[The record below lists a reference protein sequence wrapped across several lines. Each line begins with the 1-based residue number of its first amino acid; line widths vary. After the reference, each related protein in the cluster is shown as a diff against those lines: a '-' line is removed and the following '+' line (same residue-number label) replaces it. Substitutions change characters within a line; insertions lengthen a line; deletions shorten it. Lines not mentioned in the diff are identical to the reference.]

1 MVRRDKPAVKA
12 CRNLEEDLVL
22 YYYGELSESA
32 RGNCETHLKI
42 CEACRASLAEMRSL
56 LRMTAAHDEPAQ
68 AFWDNYGR
76 EMRRKLDA
84 VAERETWWRRIVG
97 LVVPLPVPALAIS
110 AVLLLA
116 LTLTLGKGLWQSSTP
131 APDDEA
137 VIEVLP
143 MAEQLDFFSD
153 MELLDNLD
161 LLETLG
167 GQGNGTA

>member
-1 MVRRDKPAVKA
+1 MVARDKPALKA

-32 RGNCETHLKI
+32 RGNCETHLKN

-56 LRMTAAHDEPAQ
+56 LPMTAAHDEPAQ
-68 AFWDNYGR
+68 AFWDDYSR

-84 VAERETWWRRIVG
+84 VTEREPWWQRFVG
-97 LVVPLPVPALAIS
+97 LVAPLPVPALATG

-116 LTLTLGKGLWQSSTP
+116 LALTFGKGLWQPSAP
-131 APDDEA
+131 PPDDESFM
-137 VIEVLP
+137 EVLP
-143 MAEQLDFFSD
+143 IAEQLDFFSD

-161 LLETLG
+161 MLETLG
-167 GQGNGTA
+167 GQGNGTV

>member
-1 MVRRDKPAVKA
+1 MVARDKPALKA

-22 YYYGELSESA
+22 YYYGELNESA
-32 RGNCETHLKI
+32 RSNCEAHLKI
-42 CEACRASLAEMRSL
+42 CETCRASLAEMRSL
-56 LRMTAAHDEPAQ
+56 LPMTAAHDEPAQ
-68 AFWDNYGR
+68 AFWDDYSR

-97 LVVPLPVPALAIS
+97 LAAPFPVPALATG
-110 AVLLLA
+110 AVLLLT
-116 LTLTLGKGLWQSSTP
+116 LTLTLGKGLWQSSTS

-137 VIEVLP
+137 LIEVLP

-153 MELLDNLD
+153 MEILDNLD

-167 GQGNGTA
+167 GQGNGTV

>member
-1 MVRRDKPAVKA
+1 MIARDKPALKA
-12 CRNLEEDLVL
+12 CRDLEEDLLL
-22 YYYGELSESA
+22 YYYGEVSESA
-32 RGNCETHLKI
+32 RGNCEAHLKN

-56 LRMTAAHDEPAQ
+56 LPMTAAHDEPAQ
-68 AFWDNYGR
+68 AFWEDYSR

-97 LVVPLPVPALAIS
+97 LVAPLPVPALATG

-116 LTLTLGKGLWQSSTP
+116 LTLTLGKGLWHSSAP

-137 VIEVLP
+137 FMEVLP
-143 MAEQLDFFSD
+143 MAEQLDFFSN

-161 LLETLG
+161 LLETLT
-167 GQGNGTA
+167 GQGNGTD

>member
-1 MVRRDKPAVKA
+1 MVARDKPALKA

-22 YYYGELSESA
+22 YYYGELSETD
-32 RGNCETHLKI
+32 RRNCEAHLKD
-42 CEACRASLAEMRSL
+42 CEYCRGSLAAMSKL
-56 LRMTAAHDEPAQ
+56 LPITATHDEPPPD
-68 AFWDNYGR
+68 FWNDYGR

-84 VAERETWWRRIVG
+84 VAVRETWWRRIVG
-97 LVVPLPVPALAIS
+97 LVAPLPVPALATG

-116 LTLTLGKGLWQSSTP
+116 LTLTLGKGLWQSLTS

-137 VIEVLP
+137 LIEVLP